1 MTERGLGVSWRPR
14 AAVRGRQ
21 GLILGGDGFCA
32 QMQTEAEAGYEES
45 KRGHQE
51 PAGPEV
57 NEWRAADREGKT
69 AAPLPAWCPE

>member
-32 QMQTEAEAGYEES
+32 QMQTEAEAGYEGS
-45 KRGHQE
+45 KR
-51 PAGPEV
+51 
-57 NEWRAADREGKT
+57 EGVRS
-69 AAPLPAWCPE
+69 LPVLR